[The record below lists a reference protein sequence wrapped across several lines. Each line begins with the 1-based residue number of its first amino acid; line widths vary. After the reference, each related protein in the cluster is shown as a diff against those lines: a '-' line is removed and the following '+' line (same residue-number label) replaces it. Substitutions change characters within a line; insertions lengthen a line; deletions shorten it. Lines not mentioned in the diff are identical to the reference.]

1 VAILGPAASDGA
13 SRISSPQRMVCK
25 GRLRRPSDAST
36 RSVVRAGN
44 DGWSLYGAQ
53 RSQPLATGGK
63 WEGAENGSD
72 NGRFVAV
79 GCDQLPESFVVSRGS
94 TVRVRKRASDVLRQT
109 GIPRYLFA
117 IAVAIGSA
125 FGWPWVSDWNA
136 VLGRQSVVIS
146 VAACAALLT
155 DEYPTLRLEDGNHV
169 EGTTAR

>member
-1 VAILGPAASDGA
+1 MEPLWSPAVATAGNRWQMGG
-13 SRISSPQRMVCK
+13 RRE
-25 GRLRRPSDAST
+25 RLRQ
-36 RSVVRAGN
+36 G
-44 DGWSLYGAQ
+44 Q
-53 RSQPLATGGK
+53 
-63 WEGAENGSD
+63 
-72 NGRFVAV
+72 FVAV

-94 TVRVRKRASDVLRQT
+94 TVRVRKKASDVLRQT